1 MSPWDEPKPK
11 QRADGLEIGIETSI
25 ETSIE
30 TIESRQ
36 SAALGMTPPSHPILA

>member
-11 QRADGLEIGIETSI
+11 HRADGLEIGIEK
-25 ETSIE
+25 SIE
-30 TIESRQ
+30 TIESRE